1 MLKSCLQL
9 SEKTQLILI
18 KFTFI
23 RMFPMRVEWSYLT
36 VRECQQM
43 QLQVWL
49 SAQVKVTGPHT
60 LLLYSDVFH
69 LPNQNSR
76 QKVQGGTGGT
86 QHARGTAWHWSC
98 RCLGAW
104 LVTPRSHT
112 LPQGSVSFHPHSVLV
127 MMCFI
132 VTTPHWWISVQ
143 PPCLQVW
150 CIDIHVNPAQAT
162 PQGRPE
168 SKVNQKLA
176 PVTRSPVLWV

>member
-1 MLKSCLQL
+1 
-9 SEKTQLILI
+9 
-18 KFTFI
+18 
-23 RMFPMRVEWSYLT
+23 MRVEWSYLT

-132 VTTPHWWISVQ
+132 VTTPLLTDEFLCSLPVCRCGALIFTWIQ
-143 PPCLQVW
+143 PKPPHRVDQNPKWIKSWPQSPDRPCFGCNTVISTHLSW
-150 CIDIHVNPAQAT
+150 
-162 PQGRPE
+162 
-168 SKVNQKLA
+168 
-176 PVTRSPVLWV
+176 SPLFII

>member
-112 LPQGSVSFHPHSVLV
+112 ATGISIISPTLGLGDAVLHRNDSSLMNFCAASLSAGVVHWYSRESSPSHP
-127 MMCFI
+127 
-132 VTTPHWWISVQ
+132 T
-143 PPCLQVW
+143 
-150 CIDIHVNPAQAT
+150 
-162 PQGRPE
+162 G
-168 SKVNQKLA
+168 
-176 PVTRSPVLWV
+176 